1 MGSVVHGLS
10 TRSACVAA
18 LTVASALATIGC
30 RGRALVPNEADKV
43 REELAARTR
52 ERDAA
57 RARVAELETELAKR
71 AATPGAATSD
81 PELAE
86 ATPALAAFSV
96 STLSSA
102 TFVDANSA
110 EVALVF
116 VPTDGRGRFLQVA
129 GSLKVSVAAVV
140 AGETPQPAG
149 SITLGPKAMRDAYRS
164 GFMGT
169 HYTVELPVSWKGTT
183 PPTGLS
189 VSAEFTDGATGRA
202 FPAVATM
209 RLLPAR
215 PRTTDAQGAR

>member
-71 AATPGAATSD
+71 AATPD

-149 SITLGPKAMRDAYRS
+149 SITLGPKALRDAYRS

-169 HYTVELPVSWKGTT
+169 HYTVELPVSWKGAT